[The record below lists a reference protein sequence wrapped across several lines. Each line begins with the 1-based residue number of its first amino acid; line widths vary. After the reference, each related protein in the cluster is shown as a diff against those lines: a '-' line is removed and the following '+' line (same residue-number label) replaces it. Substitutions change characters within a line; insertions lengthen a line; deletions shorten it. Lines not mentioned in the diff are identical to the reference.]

1 MISNL
6 FSAISSA
13 EGIHV
18 KNHLKAL
25 EKIRNSKVIIE
36 DIVHIDTQQL
46 QNNVKS
52 TRENLLQAIAGET
65 YEFKKMYKTFIKN
78 ARYNNLYLAEYSFN
92 LARKAE
98 KVHSK
103 LFKKFLKNLD
113 NGNHTEKQDLY
124 VCQICGNVELGEP
137 PRICPVCEHDQ
148 KFFKKFSQ

>member
-1 MISNL
+1 MIGYL

-13 EGIHV
+13 ESIHI

-36 DIVHIDTQQL
+36 DMVHIDTQQL
-46 QNNVKS
+46 ENTVKS

-65 YEFKKMYKTFIKN
+65 YEFKKMYKTYIKI
-78 ARYNNLYLAEYSFN
+78 AKFNNLYLAEYSFN

-103 LFKKFLKNLD
+103 LFIKFLKKLDSGSDFENL
-113 NGNHTEKQDLY
+113 DLY

-137 PRICPVCEHDQ
+137 PRICPVCEHDY
-148 KFFKKFSQ
+148 KFFKKFS